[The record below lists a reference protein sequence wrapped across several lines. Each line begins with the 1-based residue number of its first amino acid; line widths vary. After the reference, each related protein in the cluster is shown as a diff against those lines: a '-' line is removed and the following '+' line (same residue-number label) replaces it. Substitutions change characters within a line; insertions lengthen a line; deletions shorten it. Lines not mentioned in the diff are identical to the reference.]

1 MTADQITTEQ
11 CQALSRFKS
20 KQGRQW
26 KSRLIALWVTGRDDR
41 GEDGALLRQ
50 VRNSLGLDGLARL
63 KI

>member
-11 CQALSRFKS
+11 SQALSRFKS

>member
-1 MTADQITTEQ
+1 MTVDQITTEQ
-11 CQALSRFKS
+11 SQALSRFKS